1 MRRTTASTAV
11 SERYLLCRPEG
22 GFNDMLCQIE
32 LCWRYAETENRT
44 LIVDSAATMF
54 GDDFSAYF
62 RTADGRNAELQLSKE
77 RLQQLN
83 AASVFPVAL
92 QGRLA
97 DYEKI
102 WSDQAWGFVD
112 ASSHEPL
119 RFDAGRSYPQTC
131 LLHHQHGGGTVSLDA
146 LRRLRLQPVLAQ
158 YIRGRIAGLGSDYD
172 AIHVRH
178 TDYVSDVGLFF
189 GTLLGRLAGRR
200 VLVCSDNAEVIAL
213 ARKTFKRA
221 EIVTVSEVPDL
232 CGRPIHVHGRAAGIP
247 AGQLNRDMLTD
258 LFALAASSHLYVSR
272 VADGPGG
279 RLPYQQLSGFSYLA
293 AALNKRRRLLKALL
307 MAS

>member
-1 MRRTTASTAV
+1 M

-32 LCWRYAETENRT
+32 LCWRYAEANGRT
-44 LIVDSAATMF
+44 LIVDSAVTGF
-54 GDDFSAYF
+54 GDDFATYF
-62 RTADGRNAELQLSKE
+62 RPADGQHAELQLSPE

-83 AASVFPVAL
+83 AVTTFPEAVN
-92 QGRLA
+92 GRLA

-102 WSDQAWGFVD
+102 WSDHVWGFVD
-112 ASSHEPL
+112 AVSHQPL
-119 RFDAGRSYPQTC
+119 SFDAERRYPHVC

-146 LRRLRLQPVLAQ
+146 LRRLRLQPELAK
-158 YIRGRIAGLGSDYD
+158 YIRERIAGLGADYD

-178 TDYVSDVGLFF
+178 TDYVTDIGHFF
-189 GTLLGRLAGRR
+189 GTLVGKLADRR

-232 CGRPIHVHGRAAGIP
+232 GGQPIHVHARAAGIP
-247 AGQLNRDMLTD
+247 AEKLNRDMQTD

-293 AALNKRRRLLKALL
+293 ATLNRRRRLLHKLL
-307 MAS
+307 AAD

>member
-1 MRRTTASTAV
+1 V

-32 LCWRYAETENRT
+32 LCWRYAETHGRT
-44 LIVDSAATMF
+44 LIVDSAVTGF
-54 GDDFSAYF
+54 GDDFATYF
-62 RTADGRNAELQLSKE
+62 RPADGQHAELQLSPE

-83 AASVFPVAL
+83 AVTTFPEAVN
-92 QGRLA
+92 GRLA

-102 WSDQAWGFVD
+102 WSDHAWGFVD
-112 ASSHEPL
+112 AVSHEPL
-119 RFDAGRSYPQTC
+119 SFDAERRYPHVC

-146 LRRLRLQPVLAQ
+146 LRRLRLQPELSHH
-158 YIRGRIAGLGSDYD
+158 IRGRIAGLGSDYD

-178 TDYVSDVGLFF
+178 TDYVTDIDRFF
-189 GTLLGRLAGRR
+189 GNLAGKLAGRR

-213 ARKTFKRA
+213 ARSTFTRA
-221 EIVTVSEVPDL
+221 DIVTVSDVPDL
-232 CGRPIHVHGRAAGIP
+232 GGLPIHVHAKAAGIP

-258 LFALAASSHLYVSR
+258 LFALAGSAHLYISR
-272 VADGPGG
+272 IVDGPGG

-293 AALNKRRRLLKALL
+293 AALNKRRRLLHKL
-307 MAS
+307 MALD